1 MQESTSASPPWPA
14 PHATAPVDATVSL
27 PGSKSMTARALV
39 LAALADGP
47 SALRRPL
54 RARDTDLMSA
64 GLRAMGVRV
73 DDLDGD
79 GDGDWQVVPA
89 PMRGPAEVDV
99 GLAGTVM
106 RFLPPV
112 AALATGPVRFDGD
125 PRARQRPLGPMLD
138 GLEQLGVE
146 LGRAGDGSLP
156 LTVRGHGRV
165 PGGIATVDASASSQF
180 LSGLLLAA
188 PRFDKGVE
196 LHHSGPAVPSLPH
209 VAMTVDMLRQAGVE
223 VDDSTPDTWRVHP
236 AVVHQAD
243 LTIEPDLSNAAAF
256 LAAALVTGGVVRI
269 PGWPTATSQPGDALP
284 GLLAAMGG
292 SVVLDES
299 GLTLRGTGRVHGLE
313 ADLRRVGELA
323 PVLAAVAAVADTPSR
338 LRGLAHLR
346 FHETDR
352 LAALSTELNRLG
364 GDVTETDDGLLIRP
378 RPLTGGTMATYHD
391 HRLATAAAVLGLV
404 VDGMRVENVATTGK
418 TMPGFVDLWTQMV
431 DRRP

>member
-1 MQESTSASPPWPA
+1 MQEATPTEPPWPA
-14 PHATAPVDATVSL
+14 PRATGPVDATVSL

-39 LAALADGP
+39 LAALADRP
-47 SALRRPL
+47 TLLRRPL

-64 GLRAMGVRV
+64 GLRALGVRV
-73 DDLDGD
+73 EEHDT
-79 GDGDWQVVPA
+79 DWQVVPG

-106 RFLPPV
+106 RFLPPL

-125 PRARQRPLGPMLD
+125 PRARQRPLGPILD
-138 GLEQLGVE
+138 GLEQVGVE
-146 LGRAGDGSLP
+146 LDRSGDGSLP
-156 LTVRGHGRV
+156 LVVRGHGRV
-165 PGGIATVDASASSQF
+165 SGGIATIDSSASSQF

-196 LHHSGPAVPSLPH
+196 LHHSGPPVPSLPH
-209 VAMTVDMLRQAGVE
+209 VAMTVDMLRRAGVE
-223 VDDSTPDTWRVHP
+223 VDDSAPDTWRVHP
-236 AVVHQAD
+236 AVVRQTD

-269 PGWPTATSQPGDALP
+269 PGWPASTSQPGDALP
-284 GLLAAMGG
+284 DLLAAMGA
-292 SVVLDES
+292 SVRRDES
-299 GLTLRGTGRVHGLE
+299 GLTLRGTGRVVGLD
-313 ADLRRVGELA
+313 ADLHQVGELA

-364 GDVTETDDGLLIRP
+364 GDVTETDDGLLVRP